1 MDGGDR
7 NQRKFKRIPGN
18 AMVFAAGLGE
28 RMRPITETLPK
39 PLVEVQGRS
48 LLDRI
53 LDRLESNGV
62 GQAVINLYHLGGKI
76 ENHLAER
83 KAPKI
88 VFSREK
94 ERLETGGGLQK
105 ALPLLGDA
113 PFFVINGDVLW
124 LDGLRPALERLA
136 AAFDEERMD
145 ALLLLH
151 PTVFAIG
158 YDGPGDFMMDEL
170 GLLRRREEWEIAP
183 FVFAGLQIISPRLL
197 AGAEAGVFSLNRLY
211 DKAIEAERLW
221 GLRHDGEWFHVGT
234 PEDLKLAEELLQES
248 SGFTVHR

>member
-1 MDGGDR
+1 MDGNAR
-7 NQRKFKRIPGN
+7 NPKDSKQGPSK
-18 AMVFAAGLGE
+18 AMIFAAGLGE
-28 RMRPITETLPK
+28 RMRPITNSLPK

-53 LDRLESNGV
+53 LDRLEANGIAE
-62 GQAVINLYHLGGKI
+62 AVINLHHLGQQI
-76 ENHLAER
+76 EAHLATR

-88 VFSREK
+88 IFSPEK

-105 ALPLLGDA
+105 ALPLLGDE

-124 LDGLRPALERLA
+124 LDGRSSALQRLA
-136 AAFDEERMD
+136 ATFDEERMD

-151 PTVFAIG
+151 PTVFAVG
-158 YDGPGDFMMDEL
+158 YDGPGDFMMDEW

-183 FVFAGLQIISPRLL
+183 FVFAGIQILSPKLL
-197 AGAEAGVFSLNRLY
+197 AGAKAGVFSLNRLY
-211 DKAIEAERLW
+211 DRAIEAERLW

-234 PEDLKLAEELLQES
+234 PADLETAEELLQETM
-248 SGFTVHR
+248 GFTVHR